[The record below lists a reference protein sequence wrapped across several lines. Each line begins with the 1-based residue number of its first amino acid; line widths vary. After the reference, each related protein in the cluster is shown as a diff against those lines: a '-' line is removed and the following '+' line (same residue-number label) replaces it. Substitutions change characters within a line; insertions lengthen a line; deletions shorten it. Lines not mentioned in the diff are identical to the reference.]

1 MKVLGIESSCDE
13 SGVALAQ
20 IEGQGVPRIL
30 AQALHSQIAMHQAY
44 GGVVPELASR
54 DHVRRLTP
62 LLREVMAEAGLA
74 LPSVDV
80 IAYTRASQAT
90 LQKFDF
96 GGTAFGPSAYVVSQL
111 TGAYQSVP
119 DFLDTKHTIETA
131 QDADAYLSRL
141 AAFGDQVEADTD
153 RLRHDTALGVVPPDF
168 ILDLT
173 IEQLTKTRLPAA
185 QALVVTSLARRAAEK
200 GLSDR
205 YGRDAAKIYGER
217 VLPALDDAK
226 AMQQDIK
233 AFLEVARPKIE
244 TFLDNASR
252 ISTTT
257 RASVERMETTVNDAI
272 DRVRLQV
279 IRGDE
284 MLTRTMDRIEE
295 TSEKVQHTVMSPV
308 RQVSGIVQALS
319 TGFGSYFQQKRRRN
333 GGPSDEMFI

>member
-1 MKVLGIESSCDE
+1 MDDKLTVYIAVLTACLVLQTIVI
-13 SGVALAQ
+13 VAA
-20 IEGQGVPRIL
+20 
-30 AQALHSQIAMHQAY
+30 
-44 GGVVPELASR
+44 
-54 DHVRRLTP
+54 
-62 LLREVMAEAGLA
+62 
-74 LPSVDV
+74 
-80 IAYTRASQAT
+80 
-90 LQKFDF
+90 
-96 GGTAFGPSAYVVSQL
+96 
-111 TGAYQSVP
+111 
-119 DFLDTKHTIETA
+119 
-131 QDADAYLSRL
+131 
-141 AAFGDQVEADTD
+141 
-153 RLRHDTALGVVPPDF
+153 
-168 ILDLT
+168 
-173 IEQLTKTRLPAA
+173 
-185 QALVVTSLARRAAEK
+185 ALVMLKLRSRMEAMAGRLEEAR
-200 GLSDR
+200 GILQT
-205 YGRDAAKIYGER
+205 R

-295 TSEKVQHTVMSPV
+295 TSEKVHHTVMSPV

>member
-1 MKVLGIESSCDE
+1 MDDKLTVYIAVLTACLVLQTIVI
-13 SGVALAQ
+13 VAA
-20 IEGQGVPRIL
+20 
-30 AQALHSQIAMHQAY
+30 AIAMLKLRGRMEAM
-44 GGVVPELASR
+44 AW
-54 DHVRRLTP
+54 RL
-62 LLREVMAEAGLA
+62 EEARG
-74 LPSVDV
+74 
-80 IAYTRASQAT
+80 I
-90 LQKFDF
+90 LQ
-96 GGTAFGPSAYVVSQL
+96 T
-111 TGAYQSVP
+111 
-119 DFLDTKHTIETA
+119 
-131 QDADAYLSRL
+131 
-141 AAFGDQVEADTD
+141 
-153 RLRHDTALGVVPPDF
+153 
-168 ILDLT
+168 
-173 IEQLTKTRLPAA
+173 
-185 QALVVTSLARRAAEK
+185 
-200 GLSDR
+200 
-205 YGRDAAKIYGER
+205 R